1 MGERQINVMSGGP
14 RVRSVRTQSRGHT
27 FLQIKMDTFWTLF
40 LIASSRRVRPHRHNP
55 LPYNDFNWWAHLDS
69 NQGPTDYESK
79 TSWRHFKVLLEMAPN
94 LLSRVSTSVQG
105 FHGVA

>member
-1 MGERQINVMSGGP
+1 MDELQINVMSGGP
-14 RVRSVRTQSRGHT
+14 RVRSVRTQSRGDT

-40 LIASSRRVRPHRHNP
+40 LIASFNRVRHHRHNP
-55 LPYNDFNWWAHLDS
+55 LLYNNLNWWAHLDS
-69 NQGPTDYESK
+69 NQGPTDYEGK
-79 TSWRHFKVLLEMAPN
+79 TSWRHFKVFLEMAPN

>member
-1 MGERQINVMSGGP
+1 VQEV
-14 RVRSVRTQSRGHT
+14 
-27 FLQIKMDTFWTLF
+27 TFWTLF
-40 LIASSRRVRPHRHNP
+40 LIVSFNRALPRHRNP
-55 LPYNDFNWWAHLDS
+55 LHHNNLNWWAHLDS

-79 TSWRHFKVLLEMAPN
+79 TSWRHFKVILEMAPN